1 MNVHARPEDWE
12 DPVVLPEVTSP
23 QRVLVPFD
31 GSHNAERALAWA
43 AHLCGTEGADVIV
56 LVGFEQPLTLR
67 GRGATY
73 IEEVRE
79 QLEAEAR
86 ELAAEAVR
94 LMLARGVNAR
104 GLVVKGDVP
113 HAILDTVDAE
123 RCDLV
128 VIGRQGLSAEVGG
141 VPSALDRVR
150 NMLQGGVSDKV
161 IRHASVPVMVVA

>member
-1 MNVHARPEDWE
+1 MNVHTRPQDWE
-12 DPVVLPEVTSP
+12 DPVVLPEVISP
-23 QRVLVPFD
+23 QRLLVPFD

-43 AHLCGTEGADVIV
+43 AHVSEREGAEVVV

-73 IEEVRE
+73 IDEVRE
-79 QLEAEAR
+79 QLEAEAK

-94 LMLARGVNAR
+94 LLLSRGVTAR

-128 VIGRQGLSAEVGG
+128 VIGRRGLSAEVGG

-150 NMLQGGVSDKV
+150 DMLQGGVSDKV
-161 IRHASVPVMVVA
+161 IRHAAVPVMVVA